1 MGRLYRIN
9 PMCPGCKEEHMY
21 WDVRPTDDEQER
33 LDHHTEMHKGESELY
48 SLLSQP
54 AIIITSVV
62 SVAQNLKQGLAFG
75 KKWKLDDIVQILWML
90 ERI

>member
-54 AIIITSVV
+54 AIIITRK
-62 SVAQNLKQGLAFG
+62 LKCGECGTEF
-75 KKWKLDDIVQILWML
+75 
-90 ERI
+90 

>member
-21 WDVRPTDDEQER
+21 WDVRPADDEQER

-54 AIIITSVV
+54 AIIITRK
-62 SVAQNLKQGLAFG
+62 LKCGECGTEFEARVG
-75 KKWKLDDIVQILWML
+75 VWKEMEIG
-90 ERI
+90 

>member
-48 SLLSQP
+48 SLLFQP
-54 AIIITSVV
+54 AIIITRK
-62 SVAQNLKQGLAFG
+62 LKCGECGTEFEARVG
-75 KKWKLDDIVQILWML
+75 VWKEMEIG
-90 ERI
+90 